1 MNSRFSQATSAYR
14 AVDLQTQTVSHDQ
27 YQLVVMMFESTLEAI
42 ARAKGALHEQD
53 VVTKV
58 AQINRAMRIIQE
70 GLRTSLDLEN
80 GGELA
85 ANLANLYDYCVMRLT
100 QANASN
106 SIVMLDEVANL
117 IKPVAEAWK
126 ELRGGASNS
135 AESTQAQAA
144 KLEAAE
150 PTTPKAPPIARRVGN
165 MYSHGMA
172 AAGA

>member
-1 MNSRFSQATSAYR
+1 MNRPFPQGMSAYR
-14 AVDLQTQTVSHDQ
+14 DVDIHTRSVQPDQ
-27 YQLVVMMFESTLEAI
+27 YELVVLMFEGVLESVM
-42 ARAKGALHEQD
+42 RAKGAIQQAD
-53 VVTKV
+53 TPTKI
-58 AQINRAMRIIQE
+58 AEINRAMRILQE

-106 SIVMLDEVANL
+106 SIDMLDEVANL

-126 ELRGGASNS
+126 EMRGGANPSG
-135 AESTQAQAA
+135 ATQLARAA
-144 KLEAAE
+144 KPATPE
-150 PTTPKAPPIARRVGN
+150 PTPPKAPPIARRVGN